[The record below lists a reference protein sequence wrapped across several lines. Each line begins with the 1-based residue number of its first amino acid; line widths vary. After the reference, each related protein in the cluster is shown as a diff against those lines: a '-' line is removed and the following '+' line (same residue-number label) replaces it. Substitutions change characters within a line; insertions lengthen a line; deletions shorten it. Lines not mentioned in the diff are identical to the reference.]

1 MAKKKSSK
9 TKKSRKKSKKKAS
22 KTKNGKKKKYVCPEC
37 GHENPSWKTARGE
50 VMCKNCG
57 LILEDKM
64 IDFGQEWREF
74 DHTQTAARRR
84 VGMPLTYTKHDKG
97 LSTRVGKMKDIYS
110 LSSKKR
116 RKFMRLTK
124 WQTRISTAIERNLKF
139 ALAELRRV
147 SSYMD
152 IPPIVEERAARTY
165 RMAAERG
172 LVRGRSMESV
182 VAGVLYAACR
192 KYKVPKTLD
201 EIAEAFP
208 LEKKE
213 VGKTYR
219 FICRQLGI
227 RILPTNPLDYVY
239 RFSSELGL
247 SPKTQS
253 KAIEIIKAA
262 QDKEITSGKGPTGIA
277 AAALYVAA
285 LLGGEKRTQREVAD
299 VARVT
304 EVTIRNRY
312 KELIEKLDFEDDD
325 FMDFGRKKSS

>member
-1 MAKKKSSK
+1 
-9 TKKSRKKSKKKAS
+9 
-22 KTKNGKKKKYVCPEC
+22 
-37 GHENPSWKTARGE
+37 
-50 VMCKNCG
+50 MCKNCG
-57 LILEDKM
+57 YILEDKM

-74 DHTQTAARRR
+74 DHGQTASRRR
-84 VGMPLTYTKHDKG
+84 VGMPLTFTKHDKG
-97 LSTRVGKMKDIYS
+97 LSTQVGQLKDIYS
-110 LSSKKR
+110 LPTKAR
-116 RKFMRLTK
+116 RKFIRLVK

-147 SSYMD
+147 ASYLH

-192 KYKVPKTLD
+192 KYTIPKTLD
-201 EIAEAFP
+201 EIASAFP
-208 LEKKE
+208 LDKKE

-219 FICRQLGI
+219 FICRELGI

-239 RFSSELGL
+239 RFSSELNL
-247 SPKTQS
+247 APKTQS

-262 QDKEITSGKGPTGIA
+262 QEKEITSGKGPTGIA

-285 LLGGEKRTQREVAD
+285 LLSGDKRTQREVAD

-312 KELIEKLDFEDDD
+312 KELIEKLDFEDED
-325 FMDFGRKKSS
+325 FMIEGMEKKSG